1 MLFCFLMQKDRFKLL
16 IWSQVPFI
24 CSMQCH
30 FMNSRH
36 LKRMDF
42 FFFFFFFFF
51 SLFFFFFFFFFAAPN
66 LKYVMHH
73 CYLSYMKKDIAK
85 IP

>member
-1 MLFCFLMQKDRFKLL
+1 MDMHNTLSVAYMSTFSNFWLMLFCFLMQKDRFKLL

-42 FFFFFFFFF
+42 FFFFF
-51 SLFFFFFFFFFAAPN
+51 AAPN

-73 CYLSYMKKDIAK
+73 C
-85 IP
+85 